1 MNELEDIG
9 EDEDD
14 VIVGSPPRLGALGRR
29 RSSLKIPP
37 ASRRTRNA
45 LSGSSF
51 IVSSANLLRDFQLEL
66 TSNSLFFYLL
76 K

>member
-51 IVSSANLLRDFQLEL
+51 IVSS
-66 TSNSLFFYLL
+66 
-76 K
+76 